1 MKTITILLTKYSD
14 FFGRIARGIRDKG
27 YSHASISIDGE
38 ETFYSFNY
46 RGFAIEKPKER
57 KLRRQVPG
65 SLCIRMEVPD
75 ENYEIMKKEIDKFI
89 EEKEKYKFARLGLA
103 LCFMGIPNKFKDK
116 FFCSQFVAE
125 LLAHGG
131 AVKLKKRTSLYMPTH
146 FINGIECMF
155 SGKQLVYN
163 AI

>member
-14 FFGRIARGIRDKG
+14 FFGRINRGIRDKG

-46 RGFAIEKPKER
+46 KGFAIEKPKER
-57 KLRRQVPG
+57 IPRKRVPG
-65 SLCIRMEVPD
+65 NLCIRMEVPD

-89 EEKEKYKFARLGLA
+89 KEKEKYKFARLGLA
-103 LCFMGIPNKFKDK
+103 LCFIGIPNKFKDK

-125 LLAHGG
+125 ILTRAG
-131 AVKLKKRTSLYMPTH
+131 AVKLKKRTSLCMPNH
-146 FINGIECMF
+146 FINGFECLF
-155 SGKQLVYN
+155 SKKQLVYN

>member
-46 RGFAIEKPKER
+46 KGFAIEKPKER
-57 KLRRQVPG
+57 KPRKQVPG

-75 ENYEIMKKEIDKFI
+75 ENYNIMKNEINKFI

-103 LCFMGIPNKFKDK
+103 MCFIGIPNKFKDK

-125 LLAHGG
+125 MLTRAG

-146 FINGIECMF
+146 FINGFECLF
-155 SGKQLVYN
+155 SKKQLVYN